1 MIFICLLERTPL
13 YVNIYIY
20 IHTQTYFFFHL
31 ILLSFNNRKSY
42 YLFSW
47 VQFSCSVMTR
57 PWRPHGMQNA
67 RPPCPSPTPKIYS
80 NSCPWFG
87 DDNQSSHSLSSLSPP
102 AFNLSQHQGLFQL
115 VSSSHQEAKV
125 SEFQLQHQ
133 SFQWIFRT
141 DSLQDELA
149 GSICSPRDTQES
161 SPTPQFKTVNSSALS
176 FLYSATLTSIHDHWK
191 NHSLD
196 YMDLC

>member
-20 IHTQTYFFFHL
+20 IHTQAYFFFHL

-67 RPPCPSPTPKIYS
+67 RPPCPSPTPKVYS

-102 AFNLSQHQGLFQL
+102 AFNLSQQSGSFPVSQFFTSGGQSIGVSASASVLPMNIQDWFPTGWTGWIYMQSKGHSRVFPNTTVQNCQFFGTQL
-115 VSSSHQEAKV
+115 
-125 SEFQLQHQ
+125 
-133 SFQWIFRT
+133 
-141 DSLQDELA
+141 SL
-149 GSICSPRDTQES
+149 
-161 SPTPQFKTVNSSALS
+161 
-176 FLYSATLTSIHDHWK
+176 
-191 NHSLD
+191 
-196 YMDLC
+196 